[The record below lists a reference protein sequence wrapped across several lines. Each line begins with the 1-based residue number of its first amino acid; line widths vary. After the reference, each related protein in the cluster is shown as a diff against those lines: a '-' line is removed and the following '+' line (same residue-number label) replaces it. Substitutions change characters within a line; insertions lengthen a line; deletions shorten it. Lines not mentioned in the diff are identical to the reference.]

1 MLSTGIY
8 AGLGAVAGLG
18 LATCGFAYASVW
30 PGSRLFGEA
39 LVAPRRPG
47 ELALTFD
54 DGPNLA
60 WTPQLLDVL
69 ASHGVRA
76 TFFMLGKYAQAEPAL
91 VRRVA
96 EAGHLI
102 GSHSWSHPNLA
113 IAAPGRVRQELVRTK
128 EMLEQTTGVQ
138 IKYFRPP
145 FGGRRPAVLRMARS
159 LGMSPVL
166 WNAMASDWS
175 DPSADRITKRMMHSI
190 DRLERRGWAANILL
204 HDGGNL
210 GLGVDRG
217 PSVTAAG
224 LLLSHYITT
233 HRFVTVDAWS

>member
-30 PGSRLFGEA
+30 PGSRLFGET
-39 LVAPRRPG
+39 LIAPRRPG

-54 DGPNLA
+54 DGPNPA

-113 IAAPGRVRQELVRTK
+113 ITASGRVRQELARTK
-128 EMLEQTTGVQ
+128 DILEQTTGVQ

-145 FGGRRPAVLRMARS
+145 FGGRRPAVLRIARS

-175 DPSADRITKRMMHSI
+175 DPLADRIAKRMEHSI

-210 GLGVDRG
+210 GLGVNRG

-224 LLLSHYITT
+224 LLLSHYIAT
-233 HRFVTVDAWS
+233 HRFVTVDAWN

>member
-1 MLSTGIY
+1 
-8 AGLGAVAGLG
+8 
-18 LATCGFAYASVW
+18 
-30 PGSRLFGEA
+30 
-39 LVAPRRPG
+39 
-47 ELALTFD
+47 
-54 DGPNLA
+54 
-60 WTPQLLDVL
+60 
-69 ASHGVRA
+69 
-76 TFFMLGKYAQAEPAL
+76 MLGKYAQAEPAL